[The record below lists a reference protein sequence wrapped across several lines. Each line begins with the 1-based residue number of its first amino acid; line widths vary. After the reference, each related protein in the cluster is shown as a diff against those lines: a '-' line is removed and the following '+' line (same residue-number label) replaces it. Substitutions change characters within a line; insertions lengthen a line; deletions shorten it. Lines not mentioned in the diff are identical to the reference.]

1 MPLPVAALA
10 AIGAIGLV
18 ADVLSI
24 YSFFGSSTDDDAR
37 AADLDQL
44 KSDLSS
50 LQNLPGIVVNV
61 SVAESLGQA
70 DTALD
75 NLALYR
81 TTEDAAARGVLA
93 NNAILASQGAL
104 NDIKS
109 QVSAIYEVAPM
120 ESLSYAFGAL
130 HYAIAVRMMVANA
143 VQDGPLGGTGLHLS
157 IKEAAEFLQSVFD
170 PGDDLVG
177 EMTQRISSSIS
188 AEYDQSFF
196 GGSVDVVISSTL
208 TGDRDAFTIERDSG
222 FRDTFPFLPYRESD
236 ASFAARVN
244 EAAEEAYDDM
254 YRDIYADLGLQDY
267 LNTAGDVNAWLAQSE
282 QNVSDIYEQVGSNA
296 QDDIGSGTSKAD
308 YFTGLGGDDT
318 FFGANGPDALS
329 GGSGNDIL
337 RGGALQD
344 MLRGGTGNDM
354 MFGNETYGDPVDGDT
369 ARFAGLSTDYSVT
382 GGQTYAV
389 VSGPDGERDKLFNI
403 EFLRFDDVVVTLA
416 EGSALDGAGDPEDF
430 DVAERVA
437 LMYEA
442 ALDRNGQIDL
452 PGLNFYIDVT
462 SRDGLSDAFLAAD
475 LMTSPEFAEKFGE
488 VDSLSNDAFLEQ
500 IYLNVLDRESDAA
513 GRQFYL
519 DLLDDGTISRALALA
534 DIAISPENTN
544 GSTQVLQSLYESS
557 GGDWRFYDDSLA
569 VV

>member
-1 MPLPVAALA
+1 MPLPVAAVA

-24 YSFFGSSTDDDAR
+24 YSFFGSSEDDDAR
-37 AADLDQL
+37 EADLNQL
-44 KSDLSS
+44 KSDLSN
-50 LQNLPGIVVNV
+50 LQNLPGIVINV
-61 SVAESLGQA
+61 SIAESLGQA

-81 TTEDAAARGVLA
+81 TTEDATARSVLA
-93 NNAILASQGAL
+93 NNAILSAQGAL

-109 QVSAIYEVAPM
+109 QVGVTYEAAPM

-157 IKEAAEFLQSVFD
+157 VKEAAEFLHSVFD
-170 PGDDLVG
+170 PGNDIIG
-177 EMTQRISSSIS
+177 EMALRIGSSIS

-196 GGSVDVVISSTL
+196 GGSVDVVVSSSL

-244 EAAEEAYDDM
+244 EAAQEAYDDM
-254 YRDIYADLGLQDY
+254 YNDIYADLGLQDY
-267 LNTAGDVNAWLAQSE
+267 LNTAGDVNAWLAQNE
-282 QNVSDIYEQVGSNA
+282 ANVSDIYEQVGSNA
-296 QDDIGSGTSKAD
+296 ENDIGSGTSKAD
-308 YFTGLGGDDT
+308 YFTGLGGDDE

-354 MFGNETYGDPVDGDT
+354 LFGNEAYGDPVDGDT
-369 ARFAGLSTDYSVT
+369 ARFSGLSTEYTVT

-389 VSGPDGERDKLFNI
+389 VSGPDGAKDKLFNI
-403 EFLRFDDVVVTLA
+403 EFLRFDDAVVALG
-416 EGSALDGAGDPEDF
+416 EGSALYAAGDPEDF
-430 DVAERVA
+430 DISERVA
-437 LMYEA
+437 LLYEA
-442 ALDRNGQIDL
+442 ALNRNGQIDL

-462 SRDGLSDAFLAAD
+462 ARDGLSDEFLAAD
-475 LMTSPEFAEKFGE
+475 LMRSPEFSEKFGD
-488 VDSLSNDAFLEQ
+488 VDTLSNDEFLER
-500 IYLNVLDRESDAA
+500 IYLNVLDRESDVA

-519 DLLDDGTISRALALA
+519 DLLDDGTITRALALA
-534 DIAISPENTN
+534 DIAISPENTS
-544 GSTQVLQSLYESS
+544 GSTQVLQSLFESS

-569 VV
+569 IV